1 MDSFRMS
8 MEAVDMDML
17 SIEVLS
23 ASQRISES
31 TKMIKLDLQA
41 LQRSNKTKYIQ
52 VRTIPFH
59 ERRLKPSI

>member
-1 MDSFRMS
+1 MS

-52 VRTIPFH
+52 VRTILFH
-59 ERRLKPSI
+59 EMRLKPSI